1 MCAMHAA
8 ELRVL
13 GPVELVGDERNTV
26 PLAAKHKRLLAAL
39 MVEHGRACTVDE
51 LAESVWNGSPPA
63 SARNLVQVYISQLR
77 KVLPDGIEIVTRGGG
92 YALEVAPGSL
102 DAARFESLLGE
113 ARAARRDEN
122 PALAFSLADRA
133 LALWRGRAY
142 GELAYDDF
150 ARAESERLEGLH
162 VVAVEERFEAQL
174 ALGRDEEVLGD
185 VLGHASEN
193 PLRERAQELA
203 MVALYRCER
212 QSNALEH
219 YAAFRARLTD
229 ELGVEPGPAL
239 RELQRRILQ
248 QDPDLLLVAV
258 VAPAAAAL
266 PLPANVLV
274 GRQRELDELRN
285 LLGRRDARLI
295 VLTGAGGSGKT
306 RLALEAARRA
316 ASSFAN
322 GARLVELAP
331 LREPALVVPTIAHAL
346 GVAEAPDQEPLETL
360 AAALAPQELLLLVDN
375 AEHVRDAA
383 PSFARLVA
391 AAPRLTLLV
400 TSRAV
405 LHVSGEHVFPLA
417 PLAEEDAVELFVQRA
432 RLLEPRFALTPET
445 EPDVREICR
454 RVDCLPLAIELTAV
468 RIRTLTP
475 RSLWKR
481 LDTRLG
487 LLTGGQ
493 RDLPA
498 RQQTLRETIAWSV
511 GLLGRRE
518 RDVFARLAIF
528 PGGATLEAAEA
539 VCGADVDTLAVLV
552 DDHLLFRADA
562 VGEPRFGMLETVREY
577 ALELLG
583 SERVDVEVALA
594 EYFSKW
600 ADELRASATDER
612 EWRGVVERLD
622 PEVDNVRAALAAAAA
637 WGDAEFQLRLA
648 GPLWR
653 YWWVRGPAGEGLEW
667 IERVLAAGDG
677 PATVARA
684 CALQGAAGLAWTRGD
699 LARAKELARGAISVA
714 VEAGSKWDEG
724 SAHTVLGIV
733 ANTEGDRATAR
744 YHHERSLEISEE
756 LGIEPVVE
764 KLNLGVVALDAGD
777 YEAAIRLL
785 EDVLES
791 HRRHERAAGIGFAL
805 LSLGRARYEFGDQK
819 AARRDIEEAR
829 ACFEEVGFRG
839 QVASALQGLAAVEAS
854 ESRFEQAARL
864 LGQARRLLDD
874 AGQSGDEFGALAVST
889 EAQAR
894 AALGDEAFESAYAA
908 GLDEPV

>member
-1 MCAMHAA
+1 
-8 ELRVL
+8 
-13 GPVELVGDERNTV
+13 
-26 PLAAKHKRLLAAL
+26 
-39 MVEHGRACTVDE
+39 
-51 LAESVWNGSPPA
+51 
-63 SARNLVQVYISQLR
+63 
-77 KVLPDGIEIVTRGGG
+77 
-92 YALEVAPGSL
+92 
-102 DAARFESLLGE
+102 
-113 ARAARRDEN
+113 
-122 PALAFSLADRA
+122 
-133 LALWRGRAY
+133 
-142 GELAYDDF
+142 
-150 ARAESERLEGLH
+150 
-162 VVAVEERFEAQL
+162 
-174 ALGRDEEVLGD
+174 
-185 VLGHASEN
+185 
-193 PLRERAQELA
+193 
-203 MVALYRCER
+203 
-212 QSNALEH
+212 
-219 YAAFRARLTD
+219 
-229 ELGVEPGPAL
+229 
-239 RELQRRILQ
+239 
-248 QDPDLLLVAV
+248 
-258 VAPAAAAL
+258 
-266 PLPANVLV
+266 
-274 GRQRELDELRN
+274 
-285 LLGRRDARLI
+285 
-295 VLTGAGGSGKT
+295 
-306 RLALEAARRA
+306 
-316 ASSFAN
+316 
-322 GARLVELAP
+322 
-331 LREPALVVPTIAHAL
+331 
-346 GVAEAPDQEPLETL
+346 
-360 AAALAPQELLLLVDN
+360 
-375 AEHVRDAA
+375 
-383 PSFARLVA
+383 
-391 AAPRLTLLV
+391 
-400 TSRAV
+400 
-405 LHVSGEHVFPLA
+405 
-417 PLAEEDAVELFVQRA
+417 
-432 RLLEPRFALTPET
+432 
-445 EPDVREICR
+445 
-454 RVDCLPLAIELTAV
+454 
-468 RIRTLTP
+468 
-475 RSLWKR
+475 
-481 LDTRLG
+481 
-487 LLTGGQ
+487 
-493 RDLPA
+493 
-498 RQQTLRETIAWSV
+498 V